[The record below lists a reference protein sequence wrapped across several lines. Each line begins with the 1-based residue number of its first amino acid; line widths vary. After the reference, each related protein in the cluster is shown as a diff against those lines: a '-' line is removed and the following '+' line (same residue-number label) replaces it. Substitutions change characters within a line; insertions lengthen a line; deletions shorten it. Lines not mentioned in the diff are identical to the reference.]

1 MRIVAGR
8 HRGRRLEAPAGMAVR
23 PTADRT
29 REALFNI
36 LTQGKLPWRAP
47 VREQGAGRQAV
58 KEQGVAEQG
67 AEGQGAE
74 GHDSE
79 RRGNPLAGARAL
91 DAFAGTGALG
101 LEALSRGAVFV
112 TFMENQAAALT
123 ACRNNIALLEETA
136 RSQALRCDVLRP
148 PPAPAPC
155 DLVLMDPPY
164 NQGLAAPALAALEA
178 AGWLAP
184 GALAVVELMAKEPLA
199 LPEGFEA
206 LDERKYGKARLVFLR
221 APG

>member
-8 HRGRRLEAPAGMAVR
+8 HRGRRLEAPAGMALR

-47 VREQGAGRQAV
+47 VGGIGAG
-58 KEQGVAEQG
+58 GQG

-74 GHDSE
+74 SQGAE
-79 RRGNPLAGARAL
+79 RSGNPLAGARAL

-101 LEALSRGAVFV
+101 LEALSRGAAFV
-112 TFMENQAAALT
+112 TFMENQAAALA

-136 RSQALRCDVLRP
+136 RAQALRCDVLRP

-184 GALAVVELMAKEPLA
+184 GALGVVELMAKEPFA
-199 LPEGFEA
+199 PPEGFEV

>member
-1 MRIVAGR
+1 MRIVAGQ

-29 REALFNI
+29 RESLFNI

-47 VREQGAGRQAV
+47 VGR
-58 KEQGVAEQG
+58 QGVAEQG
-67 AEGQGAE
+67 AEGQGA
-74 GHDSE
+74 D

-101 LEALSRGAVFV
+101 LEALSRGAAFV
-112 TFMENQAAALT
+112 TFMENQAAALA

-184 GALAVVELMAKEPLA
+184 GALGVVELMAKEPFA
-199 LPEGFEA
+199 PPEGFEA